1 MKVFLLLGALLLATS
16 ACGHVAP
23 GAREGGSYSG
33 GSSPG
38 GTGTPTG
45 PSKPVFD
52 VYEQCESGSK
62 DCMSGTRVKQHP

>member
-1 MKVFLLLGALLLATS
+1 MKVLLLFGALLLGTS

-23 GAREGGSYSG
+23 GAREAGSYSG
-33 GSSPG
+33 GSSPA
-38 GTGTPTG
+38 GTGTSTA

-62 DCMSGTRVKQHP
+62 DCMGGTRVKQHP